1 VDQDLVGK
9 VVHYYDK
16 IGVAIIRLSKDL
28 KVGDTVRFVK
38 GDNAFEQVVESMQWE
53 HEILSEGKAGQD
65 VAVKVNQ
72 PAKEGTQ
79 VYKV

>member
-28 KVGDTVRFVK
+28 KVGDAVKFVK
-38 GDNAFEQVVESMQWE
+38 GDKAFEQVVESMQWE
-53 HEILSEGKAGQD
+53 HKVLSEGKAGQD